1 IRARASTSGLK
12 AGWAV
17 TSVIRSP
24 FIQTSRPSWIDARY
38 SSPLRIIRPS
48 SVARVSMRNRGAFGK
63 KILTLYC
70 RDFDYTAGGERGIA
84 VSPRR
89 GRAIDVFAPTTKTGP
104 ALEPDRSLAARN
116 SRSLRLMK
124 RHARTLPLFITM
136 VAMLVFAA
144 PAYGALAKPT
154 VTAPTNG
161 ASYNTLPH
169 FSWNPVTGAD
179 HYEFQIAADAAFTSS
194 VLGFGQDDFITK
206 N

>member
-70 RDFDYTAGGERGIA
+70 RDFDYTAGGERGRARITPA
-84 VSPRR
+84 GEVDPRVCSDNENR
-89 GRAIDVFAPTTKTGP
+89 P
-104 ALEPDRSLAARN
+104 
-116 SRSLRLMK
+116 
-124 RHARTLPLFITM
+124 
-136 VAMLVFAA
+136 
-144 PAYGALAKPT
+144 GA
-154 VTAPTNG
+154 
-161 ASYNTLPH
+161 
-169 FSWNPVTGAD
+169 
-179 HYEFQIAADAAFTSS
+179 
-194 VLGFGQDDFITK
+194 
-206 N
+206 